1 MTTVGD
7 VVDIEKDYG
16 YGHRLVWNDI
26 VGAVNSAMMY
36 EGDKLGLYVTLHELC
51 YSRDDDDLDVSAAAR
66 ATTATAAVE
75 LT

>member
-26 VGAVNSAMMY
+26 VGAVSSAMMY
-36 EGDKLGLYVTLHELC
+36 EGDKLDRKSV
-51 YSRDDDDLDVSAAAR
+51 V
-66 ATTATAAVE
+66 
-75 LT
+75 